1 MRQWGRGRYKNRMA
15 RLSKTQLTGSFL
27 LLAFIVSLL
36 LIKYFRV
43 LWWAR

>member
-1 MRQWGRGRYKNRMA
+1 MA
-15 RLSKTQLTGSFL
+15 RFSKTQLTGSFL
-27 LLAFIVSLL
+27 LLAIILSLL

>member
-1 MRQWGRGRYKNRMA
+1 MA

-27 LLAFIVSLL
+27 LLAVILVVL

-43 LWWAR
+43 LWWAQ